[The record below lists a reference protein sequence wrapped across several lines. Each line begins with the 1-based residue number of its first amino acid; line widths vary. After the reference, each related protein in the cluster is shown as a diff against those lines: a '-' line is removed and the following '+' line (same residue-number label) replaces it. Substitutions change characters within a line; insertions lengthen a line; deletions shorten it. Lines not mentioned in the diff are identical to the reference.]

1 MILRT
6 GVIALLFT
14 LFFAGCSTTKP
25 EVWKAQDASFANFN
39 TFEIQPV
46 FNATNRPIKQDILSL
61 LTAHLVEQFEKQN
74 LQLTD
79 TTQNK
84 SGVLIVQ
91 IDILVYDAN
100 KQINVNSSG
109 VSSVGVGG
117 GKPRTSYC
125 TLLTRL
131 VNKSTTQV
139 VAKILTSQNVS
150 FRTQQ
155 ENAQERVL
163 KNSAAAVAKEV
174 AKMMQSTE
182 PDSSVM
188 QLL

>member
-1 MILRT
+1 M
-6 GVIALLFT
+6 
-14 LFFAGCSTTKP
+14 
-25 EVWKAQDASFANFN
+25 
-39 TFEIQPV
+39 
-46 FNATNRPIKQDILSL
+46 
-61 LTAHLVEQFEKQN
+61 
-74 LQLTD
+74 
-79 TTQNK
+79 
-84 SGVLIVQ
+84 
-91 IDILVYDAN
+91 
-100 KQINVNSSG
+100 
-109 VSSVGVGG
+109 GVGG

-163 KNSAAAVAKEV
+163 KESAAAVAKEV
-174 AKMMQSTE
+174 AKMMQPTE
-182 PDSSVM
+182 SNSSVM